1 MNDRLLKAMTKSET
15 SAISSFIAGKHLSC
29 SAMHPEIRQFD
40 GLEWP
45 VQSAR
50 IIQDRIG
57 SILLKRGS
65 CSVMLTGGRSA
76 ERLYSAWVGFPAFRQ
91 VTGVQFFFGDE
102 RCVPPDHPDSNYGM
116 VMRTLFNQGVPAGCS
131 VFRME
136 ADDPD
141 CEAAVLRYEEILPER
156 VDVLLLGV
164 GEDGHIASLFPGSV
178 ALQEA
183 SRRVMSVVG
192 TKPPYERLTVTPPV
206 ITQANSIFV
215 LASGVAKAQILESAL
230 QEKHDFVSM
239 PARLT
244 LKATWLLDTPY
255 FEIDNERLA

>member
-1 MNDRLLKAMTKSET
+1 MCPKIVQFEVMEWSVQAARL
-15 SAISSFIAGKHLSC
+15 
-29 SAMHPEIRQFD
+29 
-40 GLEWP
+40 
-45 VQSAR
+45 
-50 IIQDRIG
+50 IQDCINA
-57 SILLKRGS
+57 ILLEHGQ

-76 ERLYSAWVGFPAFRQ
+76 ERLYTSWAELPAFQ
-91 VTGVQFFFGDE
+91 QMTGVQFYFGDE
-102 RCVPPDHPDSNYGM
+102 RCVPPSDVESNYGM

-141 CEAAVLRYEEILPER
+141 CEAAVLRYERTLPDK

-164 GEDGHIASLFPGSV
+164 GDDGHIASLFPGSV

-183 SRRVMSVVG
+183 GRRVMFVVG
-192 TKPPYERLTVTPPV
+192 TKPPYERLTVTTPV

-215 LASGVAKAQILESAL
+215 LASGVAKAQILERAL
-230 QEKHDFVSM
+230 QEKHNFVSI
-239 PARLT
+239 PARLA

-255 FEIDNERLA
+255 FEIDKERFA